1 MSNIDV
7 KEIPRST
14 GYMIAESLFTAISE
28 YFSDPQHQ
36 KEFEEWDR
44 YGRDAGKKCDSDN
57 I

>member
-44 YGRDAGKKCDSDN
+44 SGRDAGKKCDSDN